1 VASPASQVVQRIIAA
16 TIGGYVLAAAIS
28 ACVSYGLSH
37 ALAMPRAD
45 AALTGLLV
53 SFVIYVAVVMWVF
66 AARSLQRLWW
76 QLGSVTAVFATLAVL
91 LAPVLR

>member
-1 VASPASQVVQRIIAA
+1 MASPASQVLQRIIAA

-28 ACVSYGLSH
+28 ACLSYVLPH

-45 AALTGLLV
+45 AALTGLLT

-66 AARSLQRLWW
+66 AARSLKRLWW
-76 QLGSVTAVFATLAVL
+76 QLGSATAVFATLAVL